1 MVCRATHML
10 LSPLTFSVIGIA
22 VVTILTWFLQLRERK
37 AMSEEDEGKQ
47 RVEMTPAS
55 HSRGE
60 AVSNHHRQYS
70 PRQNDSNH
78 MEEEEECEGER
89 VVIQTVRSGEEED
102 DDSGISEL
110 PYGHEEHLLDPPGRR
125 IKRETLWDV
134 CIQVFI
140 PFMIAGFGMLA
151 AGLLLDAVQVGIKYH
166 VNSQCGSS
174 DSLILIGAHCQK
186 CFPYFVGIYT
196 QGESLASF
204 PGLSHLQFMIACR
217 TGGREGLGMKLE
229 EPGSHKC
236 ECVVNWW

>member
-1 MVCRATHML
+1 MVQVVVCRTTHML

-37 AMSEEDEGKQ
+37 TMSEEDEEKQ

-78 MEEEEECEGER
+78 MEEEEEECERER

-166 VNSQCGSS
+166 MNSHYGSS
-174 DSLILIGAHCQK
+174 DSFILIGVYCQV
-186 CFPYFVGIYT
+186 FPLVCWYLYT
-196 QGESLASF
+196 GKESSLIPRSF
-204 PGLSHLQFMIACR
+204 PPPIFDHLPYWRQ
-217 TGGREGLGMKLE
+217 GR
-229 EPGSHKC
+229 PGN
-236 ECVVNWW
+236 EARRVWIT

>member
-1 MVCRATHML
+1 MVCRTTHML
-10 LSPLTFSVIGIA
+10 FSPLTFSVIGIA

-78 MEEEEECEGER
+78 MEEEEEEEECERER

-166 VNSQCGSS
+166 VNSHYGSS
-174 DSLILIGAHCQK
+174 DSLILIGAYCQK

-204 PGLSHLQFMIACR
+204 PGLSRLQFLIACR
-217 TGGREGLGMKLE
+217 TGGREGLGTKLE
-229 EPGSHKC
+229 EPVS
-236 ECVVNWW
+236 VSV